1 MGFSSPPPS
10 LVEYAPHDR
19 RVETPLSV
27 PFSFSFLGQDSGGRR
42 RGSGCP
48 LASLGAPP
56 SSLVL
61 RLPADPG
68 AQRRPKRARGREG
81 APLAEAAWAE
91 DVRHGECGQQ
101 EGGGT
106 WKPAASGWQPG
117 LKSKQR
123 GVEEGALAHIRGS
136 SSAPEGAS
144 LAVPYSRG
152 IGDGGRIQ
160 FAPVISHWVWGLTE
174 WEKES

>member
-1 MGFSSPPPS
+1 MIEEWRPHYRFLSRS
-10 LVEYAPHDR
+10 LSWARTQAAGAEVVAAPLLH
-19 RVETPLSV
+19 S
-27 PFSFSFLGQDSGGRR
+27 
-42 RGSGCP
+42 
-48 LASLGAPP
+48 
-56 SSLVL
+56 VL
-61 RLPADPG
+61 RPLPWSCVSADPG